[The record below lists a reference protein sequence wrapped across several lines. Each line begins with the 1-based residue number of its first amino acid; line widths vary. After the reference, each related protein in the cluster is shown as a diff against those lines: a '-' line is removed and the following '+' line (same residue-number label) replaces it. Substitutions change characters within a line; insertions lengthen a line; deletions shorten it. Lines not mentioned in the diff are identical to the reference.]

1 MIKLRTFISILFII
15 SIQFLTAE
23 EKPVHIFILSG
34 QSNMAHMDPE
44 TGFLPEAQKLFKDE
58 KVVYIKV
65 AQGGK
70 PIALWVKEWPQI
82 AEKHKIQSKRIKLAY
97 KSVPENEMRTVYY
110 KPIIEQYWELI
121 KKYPNPSS
129 VTFCWMQGERDGS
142 GKYGPAYEEALT
154 QLISNLRRD
163 LKRDNMNFVIA
174 RIGDANPGQR
184 QGWLP
189 VREAQLKVVN
199 ADPRGAWVDCDDL
212 NDGKSPNAVHYAKED
227 YVRLGQRFARQGH
240 ALAKGE
246 EPAADGRP

>member
-70 PIALWVKEWPQI
+70 PIALWVEEWPQI
-82 AEKHKIQSKRIKLAY
+82 AEKHKIESKRIKLAY
-97 KSVPENEMRTVYY
+97 KSVPEREMRTVYY

-154 QLISNLRRD
+154 QLISNLRR
-163 LKRDNMNFVIA
+163 I
-174 RIGDANPGQR
+174 
-184 QGWLP
+184 
-189 VREAQLKVVN
+189 
-199 ADPRGAWVDCDDL
+199 
-212 NDGKSPNAVHYAKED
+212 
-227 YVRLGQRFARQGH
+227 
-240 ALAKGE
+240 
-246 EPAADGRP
+246 